1 MAGSRKAYERLGAKV
16 LSLPDVVA
24 QSVGFIGPVF
34 SSAFVIPLVI
44 GVASASGRGGGI
56 ATPLSVLIA
65 AVGVFALGWIVSRY
79 AKEIHS
85 AGSLYDYVSR
95 GLGERIGTAAGW
107 LYYAGITVLLTG
119 LLLLI
124 GGYIQGTLQS
134 EFKINPLPSWAW
146 TLILIALIGAILYY
160 GVRLSTRSQLALALI
175 SIVVVAI
182 FLISVIIKL
191 GSDNSLKPF
200 NPSSAADGWSGIFFG
215 VLYGVLLFVGF
226 ETAANLAEETPN
238 PRREIPIAVLAS
250 AGIATV
256 FFVLA
261 AYVEVAG
268 FHYSLKT
275 LTAAAAAPL
284 FALGGPASAGGY
296 GGTWIDRLLEL
307 VVLLD
312 MLAVAIGCAVS
323 ASRGVFAMAR
333 DRRVPAPLAAVS
345 KKHGSPLGAG
355 AIIVATAVITL
366 LVNQF
371 WTGLFAL
378 PGTPHYFAMFA
389 WGSTFGGF
397 ALVVVYLLMSAGSLR
412 SFAQHGRRVSIIVS
426 AIIGILITAG
436 AIFGSFY
443 KVTSPTILAPWFAL
457 GLLVVGFLSTFVF
470 RARRPASRQLADL
483 SEQAGG
489 PGPEAASPAQR

>member
-16 LSLPDVVA
+16 LSLPDIVA
-24 QSVGFIGPVF
+24 QSVGFMGPVF

-95 GLGERIGTAAGW
+95 SLGERIGTAAGW
-107 LYYAGITVLLTG
+107 LYYAGVTVLLTG

-124 GGYIQGTLQS
+124 GGYVQGTLQS

-175 SIVVVAI
+175 SIVVVGI
-182 FLISVIIKL
+182 FFIVVIAKL
-191 GSDNSLKPF
+191 GGANSTKPF

-226 ETAANLAEETPN
+226 ETAANLAEETKEPK
-238 PRREIPIAVLAS
+238 REIPVAVLTT

-268 FHYSLKT
+268 FHYDLKAIT
-275 LTAAAAAPL
+275 QAAGAPL
-284 FALGGPASAGGY
+284 FALGAPGGAGGY
-296 GGTWIDRLLEL
+296 GGVWIDRLLEL
-307 VVLLD
+307 VVLFD
-312 MLAVAIGCAVS
+312 MVAVAIGCAVS

-333 DRRVPAPLAAVS
+333 DRRLPASLAVVS
-345 KKHGSPLGAG
+345 RRHGTPLGATLFLV
-355 AIIVATAVITL
+355 VASLATL
-366 LVNQF
+366 AVNQW

-378 PGTPHYFAMFA
+378 PGLPHYFALFA

-397 ALVVVYLLMSAGSLR
+397 ALVVVYLLMSVGALR
-412 SFAQHGRRVSIIVS
+412 SFAAAPGRGALVV
-426 AIIGILITAG
+426 AALIGIMITAG
-436 AIFGSFY
+436 AIFASFY
-443 KVTSPTILAPWFAL
+443 KVQRPTIWAPWGAIGLFAV
-457 GLLVVGFLSTFVF
+457 GLVISLVLPG
-470 RARRPASRQLADL
+470 RQAARRELADL
-483 SEQAGG
+483 GSKSTA
-489 PGPEAASPAQR
+489 

>member
-24 QSVGFIGPVF
+24 QSVGFMGPVF

-107 LYYAGITVLLTG
+107 LYYAGVTVLLTG

-124 GGYIQGTLQS
+124 GGYVQGTLQS

-146 TLILIALIGAILYY
+146 TLILIALIGAILFY

-175 SIVVVAI
+175 SIVVVGI
-182 FLISVIIKL
+182 FFIVVIAKL
-191 GSDNSLKPF
+191 GGENSIKPF

-226 ETAANLAEETPN
+226 ETAANLAEETKEPK
-238 PRREIPIAVLAS
+238 REIPVAVLTT

-268 FHYSLKT
+268 FHYDIKT
-275 LTAAAAAPL
+275 IAQAAGAPL
-284 FALGGPASAGGY
+284 FALGAPAGAGGY
-296 GGTWIDRLLEL
+296 GGVWIDRLLEL
-307 VVLLD
+307 VVLFD
-312 MLAVAIGCAVS
+312 MIAVAIGCAVAS
-323 ASRGVFAMAR
+323 SRGVFAMAR
-333 DRRVPAPLAAVS
+333 DRRLPASLAVVS
-345 KKHGSPLGAG
+345 KKHGTPLGATVFVVAASLATL
-355 AIIVATAVITL
+355 AI
-366 LVNQF
+366 NQW

-378 PGTPHYFAMFA
+378 PGLPHYFALFA

-397 ALVVVYLLMSAGSLR
+397 ALVVVYLLMSVGALR
-412 SFAQHGRRVSIIVS
+412 SFAAAPGRGALVV
-426 AIIGILITAG
+426 AAVIGIVITAG
-436 AIFGSFY
+436 AIFASFY
-443 KVTSPTILAPWFAL
+443 KVQSPTIWAPWGAI
-457 GLLVVGFLSTFVF
+457 GLLVVGLLITFVLPG
-470 RARRPASRQLADL
+470 RTAARREMADL
-483 SEQAGG
+483 GSRSRA
-489 PGPEAASPAQR
+489 